1 MTRLPAIRRRQLAG
15 WLAPLA
21 TLMAATLALGA
32 CSTTPSAVETPA
44 LVVVGATAKSSVEII
59 RQALDAGYV
68 VTGIARRPEDVPL
81 QHPNLRVLKGDVYD
95 QASLAAAMT
104 GREVVISMV
113 GPRLDPMN
121 LTETPDS
128 FDLFTRGTGNI
139 IAAMQAKGNRRLL
152 VASSIGVE
160 DVYPT
165 TKPTATDM
173 RSKWLWN
180 MRNVYQD
187 MEEMEDLVR
196 QSGLEFVIF
205 RPAFL
210 VEEPRR
216 DDLQFAINTDSPKGR
231 ILTYADFAAFVLAQ
245 ATGRQYLAKT
255 VGMYT
260 DRELKFGENV
270 DFQKLAKE
278 AAEKAKR
285 AGATPGMAPGTTP

>member
-1 MTRLPAIRRRQLAG
+1 MTSLTTSRRRFAG
-15 WLAPLA
+15 LIGAI
-21 TLMAATLALGA
+21 AAAVLGA
-32 CSTTPSAVETPA
+32 CTTQTATETPGI
-44 LVVVGATAKSSVEII
+44 VIIGATAKSSVEIM
-59 RQALDAGYV
+59 RQALDAGYR
-68 VTGIARRPEDVPL
+68 VTGVARRPGDVTL
-81 QHPNLRVLKGDVYD
+81 THPNLRIVAGDVYD
-95 QASLAAAMT
+95 RASLEAAMT

-121 LTETPDS
+121 LKEIPDS
-128 FDLFTRGTGNI
+128 YDLFTTGTANI

-165 TKPTATDM
+165 EKPTATDM

-196 QSGLEFVIF
+196 RSGLEFVIF

-216 DDLQFAINTDSPKGR
+216 NDLQFAVNKDSPKGR

-245 ATGRQYLAKT
+245 VSGNQYLAKT

-260 DRELKFGENV
+260 ERELKFGETV
-270 DFQKLAKE
+270 DFEKLAKE

-285 AGATPGMAPGTTP
+285 AGATP

>member
-1 MTRLPAIRRRQLAG
+1 MTSLTTTRRRVAGLLGAICLAG
-15 WLAPLA
+15 PVACTMPG
-21 TLMAATLALGA
+21 AAG
-32 CSTTPSAVETPA
+32 TPEIVII
-44 LVVVGATAKSSVEII
+44 GATAKSSVEII
-59 RQALDAGYV
+59 RQALDAGYR
-68 VTGIARRPEDVPL
+68 VTGVARRPGDVPL
-81 QHPNLRVLKGDVYD
+81 THPNLRIVAGDVYD
-95 QASLAAAMT
+95 RASLGAAMN

-121 LTETPDS
+121 LTEMPDS
-128 FDLFTRGTGNI
+128 YDLFTTGTANI
-139 IAAMQAKGNRRLL
+139 IAAMKTRGNRRLL

-160 DVYPT
+160 DVYPA

-173 RSKWLWN
+173 RSQWLWN

-187 MEEMEDLVR
+187 MEEMEEIVR
-196 QSGLEFVIF
+196 RSGLEFVIF

-216 DDLQFAINTDSPKGR
+216 NDLRFAVNKASPKGR

-245 ATGRQYLAKT
+245 ASGKEYLAQT

-260 DRELKFGENV
+260 ERELNFGTNV
-270 DFQKLAKE
+270 DFEKLAKE

-285 AGATPGMAPGTTP
+285 AGAAQ